1 MENFVVID
9 KITLKFPAIA
19 GCRAPLAP
27 GAQRGQRKN
36 FVKLIQ
42 NSIHSSS
49 SDCEMDSSPE
59 LRDIKTRLKSS
70 VIISPKDG
78 EKIYK
83 CFFCPKIFKEMIN
96 AQRHILSRKKCLL
109 KNEEKNVSKDDLET
123 VIKSTPTENKMKE
136 MKLELKRLD
145 NNSASKN
152 KTENKNRKESREIV
166 CHKFV
171 FRKTYV

>member
-1 MENFVVID
+1 MFGNLCASMENFVIID
-9 KITLKFPAIA
+9 KITLKFPA
-19 GCRAPLAP
+19 
-27 GAQRGQRKN
+27 GAIGARRSARSKEKFRK
-36 FVKLIQ
+36 ID
-42 NSIHSSS
+42 SEDSSS
-49 SDCEMDSSPE
+49 SDSEMDSSPE

-78 EKIYK
+78 GKIYK

-123 VIKSTPTENKMKE
+123 VIESTPTENKMKE

-152 KTENKNRKESREIV
+152 KTENKNRKESCV
-166 CHKFV
+166 CIQENICIN
-171 FRKTYV
+171 

>member
-1 MENFVVID
+1 M
-9 KITLKFPAIA
+9 
-19 GCRAPLAP
+19 G
-27 GAQRGQRKN
+27 
-36 FVKLIQ
+36 
-42 NSIHSSS
+42 SIHSSP

-109 KNEEKNVSKDDLET
+109 KNEEKNVSKDDLE
-123 VIKSTPTENKMKE
+123 STPTENKMKE
-136 MKLELKRLD
+136 MKLELKRLV
-145 NNSASKN
+145 NN
-152 KTENKNRKESREIV
+152 
-166 CHKFV
+166 
-171 FRKTYV
+171 

>member
-1 MENFVVID
+1 MGDLED
-9 KITLKFPAIA
+9 
-19 GCRAPLAP
+19 
-27 GAQRGQRKN
+27 
-36 FVKLIQ
+36 
-42 NSIHSSS
+42 SSS
-49 SDCEMDSSPE
+49 SDSEMDSSPE

-78 EKIYK
+78 GKIYK

-171 FRKTYV
+171 F